1 MLTAAVDVS
10 DPVGMSAL
18 FDRLRRDWP
27 PLRGIVHAAGIVDP
41 RPIAELEPEKVA
53 LTLRP
58 KVMGTWLLHEL
69 SLDLPLDF
77 FVLFSSIAS
86 VWGSPRQADYAAAN
100 AFLDAMAH
108 FRRAAG
114 LPSLCIN
121 WGPWADVGMAA
132 LEGRGQTLSSLGL
145 KSLAPAS
152 ALAAFHRLLDAGA
165 IQATVAQVD
174 WPAFGAFLGRGK
186 QFSLLPST
194 GKGKRQG
201 QDNRP
206 ARSEPKD
213 YSTTSA
219 SAWLMS

>member
-1 MLTAAVDVS
+1 MALEAQGATVLTAAVDVS
-10 DPVGMSAL
+10 DPVGMADL

-27 PLRGIVHAAGIVDP
+27 PLRGIVHAAGIVNP
-41 RPIAELEPEKVA
+41 RSIAELEPEKVA

-69 SLDLPLDF
+69 SLGLPLDF

-114 LPSLCIN
+114 LPAICIN

-132 LEGRGQTLSSLGL
+132 QEGRAQTLTSLGL

-152 ALAAFHRLLDAGA
+152 AVAAFHRLLDADA

-174 WPAFGAFLGRGK
+174 WPAFDAFLGRGK

-194 GKGKRQG
+194 AKGKRPG
-201 QDNRP
+201 QANRP
-206 ARSEPKD
+206 G
-213 YSTTSA
+213 
-219 SAWLMS
+219 